1 MNKMRQFLTILL
13 LGCALT
19 GFGAV
24 VPKSTQEVKLS
35 PGWNLVTLERPVVD
49 DVNFQ
54 KFLALGLMRVEPD
67 KGCYVR
73 CATMTDLRPGVGY
86 WVYSKTEQSIE
97 LTHDQSQTTWETVD
111 LIAGW
116 NLVGVDEK
124 ATWQE
129 TAVDIWQWTGDG
141 FCRADKTEVTL
152 GEGYWVKK

>member
-1 MNKMRQFLTILL
+1 
-13 LGCALT
+13 
-19 GFGAV
+19 
-24 VPKSTQEVKLS
+24 
-35 PGWNLVTLERPVVD
+35 
-49 DVNFQ
+49 
-54 KFLALGLMRVEPD
+54 MRVDSD

-73 CATMTDLRPGVGY
+73 CATITDLRPGVGY

-97 LTHDQSQTTWETVD
+97 LTHDQSQTTWETVG

-129 TAVDIWQWTGDG
+129 TAVDIWFWWQWTGDW
-141 FCRADKTEVTL
+141 FQKPAKSEVTL